1 MKSIRRA
8 YLEKRNKTLLN
19 NNSNLTEDKKDNYN
33 QKTNKNNINQSQSKI
48 LYGNEEWNIRLHE
61 DNLEKIEK
69 LKKELYDLEKEYN
82 FTSNKI
88 NSLKKLEKK
97 ENDDYNK
104 IIIDIKNEEKQLNKL
119 KEINTIKNNKYI
131 QLRNQH
137 REMLL
142 RLFHSL
148 HGDVTNELNRQV
160 LHRFFDRIRERIRS
174 DNNNGPRI
182 TNEQIQS
189 LPISYYPNRHNY
201 SNQKCTICGFP
212 FCYNDVIIKLRRC
225 NHIFHKAC
233 LTNSL
238 TSSRASVCPICKK
251 CIF

>member
-8 YLEKRNKTLLN
+8 YLEKRNKTYLN
-19 NNSNLTEDKKDNYN
+19 INYNLTEDKKDNDN
-33 QKTNKNNINQSQSKI
+33 TINNTIVQSQSKI
-48 LYGNEEWNIRLHE
+48 LSKNEERNIRLHE
-61 DNLEKIEK
+61 DNLKTIEN
-69 LKKELYDLEKEYN
+69 LKKELYDLEKEYDL
-82 FTSNKI
+82 TSNEI
-88 NSLKKLEKK
+88 NSLKKLEKNQ
-97 ENDDYNK
+97 NDDYNK
-104 IIIDIKNEEKQLNKL
+104 INNQIKNENKQLNKL
-119 KEINTIKNNKYI
+119 KDINIIKNNKYM

-148 HGDVTNELNRQV
+148 HGDVMNELNRQV
-160 LHRFFDRIRERIRS
+160 LHRFFDRIRERIRT
-174 DNNNGPRI
+174 DNNNDPPI

-189 LPISYYPNRHNY
+189 LPISYYPNRNNY

-212 FCYNDVIIKLRRC
+212 YCYNDVIIKLRRC

-238 TSSRASVCPICKK
+238 TLTRSSVCPICKK
-251 CIF
+251 SLL